1 MYKNLCTKENDDWQF
16 YAQRKTM
23 TGNTF
28 LGLSFGVQ
36 NLKKKIFS
44 ERATL
49 MLASL
54 VDRGEQI
61 HKSRFDT

>member
-1 MYKNLCTKENDDWQF
+1 
-16 YAQRKTM
+16 M
-23 TGNTF
+23 TGDTF
-28 LGLSFGVQ
+28 VGLSFGVQ
-36 NLKKKIFS
+36 NLKKKFFS